1 MMRVESVD
9 AGKFETEYKD
19 LREQTHTDWAAVKYS
34 IDFKDR
40 RLSLTE
46 GPLFLS
52 RIVQTG
58 DDEYYISLK
67 LHHVIADTWSHEVL
81 FSDLLV
87 AYKNL
92 RNGNGPGLAPLQYQ
106 YKDWLALLNA
116 YNERNYSAHKA
127 FWRSRY
133 PQVPEELIMPAA
145 KKQRAGK
152 MEERIL
158 QRIIITYPG
167 PLLDQLVQLTKKF
180 GTTLFVLLQ
189 TTLKTFL
196 YYKTGQPDILFGTYV
211 SGRDYPG
218 SQYLL
223 GCLAG
228 TALIRTIFSEEDSFA
243 AAVEKVKQTNY
254 EMANYKAVT
263 LIDTLLE
270 LLAPSRNFDAFW
282 KINMLYSDTNGFS
295 ANGSEFRE
303 LIEAAELDFS
313 PVTDSG
319 NALMPIHWIWEFQY
333 AKDKL
338 VLDFQYDS
346 SLYEAP
352 AVQQLLD
359 EYFLYVQEGMTDIN
373 KPLKKA

>member
-1 MMRVESVD
+1 
-9 AGKFETEYKD
+9 
-19 LREQTHTDWAAVKYS
+19 
-34 IDFKDR
+34 
-40 RLSLTE
+40 
-46 GPLFLS
+46 
-52 RIVQTG
+52 
-58 DDEYYISLK
+58 
-67 LHHVIADTWSHEVL
+67 
-81 FSDLLV
+81 
-87 AYKNL
+87 
-92 RNGNGPGLAPLQYQ
+92 
-106 YKDWLALLNA
+106 
-116 YNERNYSAHKA
+116 
-127 FWRSRY
+127 
-133 PQVPEELIMPAA
+133 
-145 KKQRAGK
+145 
-152 MEERIL
+152 
-158 QRIIITYPG
+158 
-167 PLLDQLVQLTKKF
+167 
-180 GTTLFVLLQ
+180 
-189 TTLKTFL
+189 
-196 YYKTGQPDILFGTYV
+196 
-211 SGRDYPG
+211 
-218 SQYLL
+218 
-223 GCLAG
+223 
-228 TALIRTIFSEEDSFA
+228 LIRTIFSEEDSFA

-359 EYFLYVQEGMTDIN
+359 EYFLYVQEVMTDVN